1 MNIDFVNHE
10 AATIGTKKSKR
21 ADATNV
27 VVATVVRLLLAPS
40 LSSDASV

>member
-1 MNIDFVNHE
+1 MRIFVNIDFVNHE

-27 VVATVVRLLLAPS
+27 WSEIV
-40 LSSDASV
+40 